1 MHSSQELSTHMI
13 SVVARL
19 GKGQQIGVIL
29 VETIASTQIVLTPM
43 FVKRLGIQIWQ
54 VIGWT
59 QKDGKRECLPERVEQ
74 EIRGVPQQYR
84 VVADYGDEQVIIIHK

>member
-1 MHSSQELSTHMI
+1 MI

-54 VIGWT
+54 VIG
-59 QKDGKRECLPERVEQ
+59 
-74 EIRGVPQQYR
+74 
-84 VVADYGDEQVIIIHK
+84 